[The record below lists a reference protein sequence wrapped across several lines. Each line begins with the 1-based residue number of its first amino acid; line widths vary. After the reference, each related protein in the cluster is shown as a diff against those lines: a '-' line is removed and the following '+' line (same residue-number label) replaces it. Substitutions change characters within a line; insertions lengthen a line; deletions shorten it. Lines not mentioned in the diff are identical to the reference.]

1 MKKLYKDKKN
11 AMLSGVC
18 AGMSKYFE
26 IDVTIIRLLWVFI
39 TLIGGSGLVAYV
51 VCAIVIPEEPDG
63 VTEVDYTEV
72 DEEPTDNKE

>member
-18 AGMSKYFE
+18 AGVAKYF
-26 IDVTIIRLLWVFI
+26 DMDPTIIRLIWVFV
-39 TLIGGSGLVAYV
+39 TLVGGSGLVAYV
-51 VCAIVIPEEPDG
+51 VCAIVIPDEPDT

-72 DEEPTDNKE
+72 DPDDNEE

>member
-18 AGMSKYFE
+18 AGMAKYF
-26 IDVTIIRLLWVFI
+26 DMDATIIRLIWVFV

-51 VCAIVIPEEPDG
+51 ICAIVIPDEPDG

-72 DEEPTDNKE
+72 PPEETNENE

>member
-18 AGMSKYFE
+18 AGVAKYF
-26 IDVTIIRLLWVFI
+26 DMDPTIIRLIWVFV
-39 TLIGGSGLVAYV
+39 TLVGGSGLVAYV
-51 VCAIVIPEEPDG
+51 VCAIVIPDEPDT

-72 DEEPTDNKE
+72 DNNENNE

>member
-18 AGMSKYFE
+18 AGVAKYF
-26 IDVTIIRLLWVFI
+26 DMDPTIIRLIWVFV
-39 TLIGGSGLVAYV
+39 TLVGGSGLVAYV
-51 VCAIVIPEEPDG
+51 VCAIVIPDEPDT

-72 DEEPTDNKE
+72 DPDDKNE

>member
-18 AGMSKYFE
+18 AGMAKYF
-26 IDVTIIRLLWVFI
+26 DMDATIIRLIWVFV

-51 VCAIVIPEEPDG
+51 ICAIVIPDEPDG

-72 DEEPTDNKE
+72 DTEEDNKE

>member
-18 AGMSKYFE
+18 AGVAKYF
-26 IDVTIIRLLWVFI
+26 DMDPTIIRLIWVFV
-39 TLIGGSGLVAYV
+39 TLLGGSGLVAYV
-51 VCAIVIPEEPDG
+51 VCAIVIPDEPDT

-72 DEEPTDNKE
+72 DSNDNE